1 MSWFS
6 QDKIHQSWLI
16 INDLSS
22 YKAAYH
28 KSFQEPILIFKHST
42 RCSISSLA
50 LNRIEYSKEGER
62 FINNCYYLD
71 LLKHRDLSNLI
82 ADDFQVIHASPQIL
96 VIKNGKCIY
105 NTSHNNI
112 SWSNIKL

>member
-22 YKAAYH
+22 YEAACQ
-28 KSFQEPILIFKHST
+28 KSYEEPILIFKHST
-42 RCSISSLA
+42 RCSISIMA
-50 LNRIEYSKEGER
+50 LNRIESSKECDR
-62 FINNCYYLD
+62 IINNCYYLD

-82 ADDFQVIHASPQIL
+82 ADNFNVIHASPQIL
-96 VIKNGKCIY
+96 VIKNGKCLY
-105 NTSHNNI
+105 NTSH
-112 SWSNIKL
+112 SNINWRYIKL